1 MLAGCLRMLAGA
13 YVDNYAS
20 KNILLHAWHRH
31 NICQIQSLAL
41 DLLSQDAPF
50 LFLVE
55 FSKVKCP
62 IRGDRT
68 LDNVYSNIKH
78 VYIATPFPDLEQSLC
93 SSSLPTQP
101 SGNRPLQEPGSLK
114 HDDALL
120 QPQDCFGLTD

>member
-20 KNILLHAWHRH
+20 KNILLNAWHRH
-31 NICQIQSLAL
+31 NICQIQSVAL

-78 VYIATPFPDLEQSLC
+78 VYIATPFPDLYVPHLC
-93 SSSLPTQP
+93 LHTP
-101 SGNRPLQEPGSLK
+101 QETNLSKNPD
-114 HDDALL
+114 H
-120 QPQDCFGLTD
+120 

>member
-20 KNILLHAWHRH
+20 KNILLNAWHRH

-55 FSKVKCP
+55 F
-62 IRGDRT
+62 
-68 LDNVYSNIKH
+68 
-78 VYIATPFPDLEQSLC
+78 
-93 SSSLPTQP
+93 
-101 SGNRPLQEPGSLK
+101 
-114 HDDALL
+114 
-120 QPQDCFGLTD
+120 